1 MKELQLSNKT
11 SQSQVSKEFSFT
23 RCEVDFWNSDRGFL
37 IPGLKTVVG
46 WENRMKY
53 SSCVL
58 FLSLLRHT
66 HMYTYGHHE
75 RQYGAGHVLCQ
86 YNYLIC
92 LVLYLYKGS
101 YTHKERKRFTIK
113 AIMHC
118 NMSPYW
124 DRSLVLRNSNRE
136 GQFLL
141 QLQSPPLN
149 NQLSD
154 QIKMLPQGQSSTSVF
169 LPVLAEK

>member
-1 MKELQLSNKT
+1 
-11 SQSQVSKEFSFT
+11 
-23 RCEVDFWNSDRGFL
+23 
-37 IPGLKTVVG
+37 
-46 WENRMKY
+46 
-53 SSCVL
+53 
-58 FLSLLRHT
+58 
-66 HMYTYGHHE
+66 MYTYGHHE

-86 YNYLIC
+86 YNYIIC

-113 AIMHC
+113 AI
-118 NMSPYW
+118 
-124 DRSLVLRNSNRE
+124 SLVLRNSNRE

>member
-1 MKELQLSNKT
+1 
-11 SQSQVSKEFSFT
+11 
-23 RCEVDFWNSDRGFL
+23 
-37 IPGLKTVVG
+37 
-46 WENRMKY
+46 MKY

-58 FLSLLRHT
+58 LLSLLRHT

-75 RQYGAGHVLCQ
+75 WQYGTGHAHSEPVQLPF
-86 YNYLIC
+86 YLFGFIPVQGQ
-92 LVLYLYKGS
+92 LH
-101 YTHKERKRFTIK
+101 THKERKHFTIK

-154 QIKMLPQGQSSTSVF
+154 QIKMLPQGQSSTSVL
-169 LPVLAEK
+169 LPVLEEIQTNNTTKMFIFIQSQKSVSA